1 MISLDSEEEGEEED
15 EFMTFLRDLDM
26 QRDHRRKRA
35 RSSTSTHPIPIPTR
49 DSLLPTSAAPLH
61 QPSSLD
67 QPSDHQNLLPTRRS
81 SGNAGRPSATDPL
94 QQAGD
99 LSYGLPSLDPLDLDL
114 QSDVIMPDLYLG
126 SPASPQLEM
135 FSPPKPKRQRHT
147 DPDDAFGG
155 DSAIPVLAGSSL
167 QDEVDKMSAS
177 DAARLFQQD
186 AARRRASKAGFRPR
200 DSHPFNIVHA
210 SDAELSNAPSAFKA
224 QGSGP
229 HNSRHASDAELV
241 DGPSAEGNVLRH
253 SITGGDVKPAEQA
266 AAKAPLFKHVPNRV
280 WDGVKRANLTGRPF
294 PRSDAR
300 PSQTGAPG
308 NDKQADDSAADALPD
323 FYDKLPRRQSLWAR
337 GPKRMRAMGL
347 SRWPPALND
356 DGSLAERSE
365 LASDGE
371 PELDNGV
378 EVVATASQAASR
390 PNPAGIVQA
399 ARETTKASLVGALAR
414 RRAAHGCMP
423 TSPPRAKGPKA
434 DHSTDSTEA
443 QLIASQDALTEKAE
457 AIDLT
462 MDLAQVRCLPGMALQ
477 HLPTPAIVRSPRWS
491 SNPPDTFQGH

>member
-1 MISLDSEEEGEEED
+1 MISLDSEEEEED

-35 RSSTSTHPIPIPTR
+35 RSSTHTHPIPIPTR
-49 DSLLPTSAAPLH
+49 DAPTLTSAEPLGRPPNLNQPSKHQSPIVRTARASLGAANGPAEGPGEEQARPLH
-61 QPSSLD
+61 DFLPSFSSPHLD
-67 QPSDHQNLLPTRRS
+67 QDADIL
-81 SGNAGRPSATDPL
+81 
-94 QQAGD
+94 
-99 LSYGLPSLDPLDLDL
+99 
-114 QSDVIMPDLYLG
+114 MPPLG

-135 FSPPKPKRQRHT
+135 FSPPKPKRQRHA

-186 AARRRASKAGFRPR
+186 AARRRASKAGFRPQ
-200 DSHPFNIVHA
+200 DSRPFSSVHA
-210 SDAELSNAPSAFKA
+210 SDAEMVDAPPASKA

-229 HNSRHASDAELV
+229 VNRMHASDAELV
-241 DGPSAEGNVLRH
+241 DGPTAEGNVLRH
-253 SITGGDVKPAEQA
+253 SITGGHVKPAEQA
-266 AAKAPLFKHVPNRV
+266 AAKGLLLKHSPNRV
-280 WDGVKRANLTGRPF
+280 WEGFKQADLTARTV

-300 PSQTGAPG
+300 PSLTGAPG
-308 NDKQADDSAADALPD
+308 NDKRADDSAAGARSD
-323 FYDKLPRRQSLWAR
+323 FYDKSPGRHRPWGWR
-337 GPKRMRAMGL
+337 PKRMRATDAP
-347 SRWPPALND
+347 SRRPPALND

-371 PELDNGV
+371 PEQEDGV
-378 EVVATASQAASR
+378 EVVDTASQAAFR

-414 RRAAHGCMP
+414 RRATHGRMP

-462 MDLAQVRCLPGMALQ
+462 MDLAQVRCLPGVALH
-477 HLPTPAIVRSPRWS
+477 HLSTPAIVRSPRWS
-491 SNPPDTFQGH
+491 SQPPGTFQGH